1 MQWILLQVKGRAC
14 CPRQSPIGMPSHCS
28 LMNRDP
34 EQLFHLTQRGQI
46 LPKDCAPG
54 PRFTRHR
61 SQQFFRH
68 AGIEQFFFVFSP
80 IRTPQPTQRQIRGFL
95 RLFLRLFLP
104 SSGTSATRD
113 SSFCTPPPR
122 RIISSCLCNSFAVLW
137 KVPCSVPLVLNIS
150 SQPGSCLSTLSA
162 SESVIELRLHRLLVK
177 A

>member
-1 MQWILLQVKGRAC
+1 MQWIILQVKGRAC
-14 CPRQSPIGMPSHCS
+14 CPRQPPIGMSSHCS
-28 LMNRDP
+28 LMN
-34 EQLFHLTQRGQI
+34 LHLRQCGQI

-61 SQQFFRH
+61 SQQFFWH
-68 AGIEQFFFVFSP
+68 AGIEQFFFVISP

-95 RLFLRLFLP
+95 RFFLRLCLP

-150 SQPGSCLSTLSA
+150 SQPGSCLSTLNA
-162 SESVIELRLHRLLVK
+162 SESGIELRLHRLLVK